1 MLIYSQSTGIMTR
14 DELQL
19 TRGWSGQHDGKNN
32 PDMQKVRGVGPLP
45 RGLYT
50 IGPWE
55 ETHGHLGPMVAPL
68 HPDPENDM
76 KAMDGKERTAFF
88 IHGPSTGDNYGQE
101 SMGCI
106 VMPRQERT
114 LVKNS
119 GETRLQVTE

>member
-1 MLIYSQSTGIMTR
+1 MLKYSQSTGIMTR

-19 TRGWSGQHDGKNN
+19 ARGWAGQHAGKNN

-55 ETHGHLGPMVAPL
+55 ETHGHLGPMVAAL

-76 KAMDGKERTAFF
+76 LADDGHERTAFF
-88 IHGPSTGDNYGQE
+88 IHGPSQGANYGQE

-106 VMPRQERT
+106 VMLRADRSS
-114 LVKNS
+114 VKNS
-119 GETRLQVTE
+119 GETRLQVTA